1 MNLFTGIFIV
11 LSNHNQLQDG
21 NVNGTTLLQHGGNYV
36 SVFITLHIHKTK
48 MTRETANGEMAKMAN
63 GKKRVNGFLSFYLDF
78 RWQMDFSFLF
88 SFHFILYFSF
98 LFFCHLLPAVAAAA
112 PAVAPVVLLRMCF
125 SSYKKSYVNVNV
137 FVSHDAVTS
146 QRNATQKRKN
156 ALYLSLL
163 LLLWWWCVCF
173 IVRRYVSGSKRK

>member
-48 MTRETANGEMAKMAN
+48 MTRETANGKN
-63 GKKRVNGFLSFYLDF
+63 GQRQKESEWFSFVFFFFFDF

-88 SFHFILYFSF
+88 SFHFILF

-156 ALYLSLL
+156 ALFFFSFVIVVVVVVV
-163 LLLWWWCVCF
+163 CVCKD
-173 IVRRYVSGSKRK
+173 VS